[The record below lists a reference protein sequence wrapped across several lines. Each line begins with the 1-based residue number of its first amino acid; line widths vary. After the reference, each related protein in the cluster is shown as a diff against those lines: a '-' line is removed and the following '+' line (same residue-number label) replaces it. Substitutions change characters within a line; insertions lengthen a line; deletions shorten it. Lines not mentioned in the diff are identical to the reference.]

1 MTQSEVI
8 RADPGMSAGALGK
21 EVYSFALF
29 LSLVAR
35 KPGPAGAHHVQ
46 AACLQREAIYK
57 KTEPK
62 TVGKVPDAII
72 SGVGPGCVLITSS
85 SYNF

>member
-29 LSLVAR
+29 LSLVAHKQEHTMCRQPVYKGRQYTR
-35 KPGPAGAHHVQ
+35 K
-46 AACLQREAIYK
+46 LSQRRWEK
-57 KTEPK
+57 FQMPSFQELD
-62 TVGKVPDAII
+62 PDV
-72 SGVGPGCVLITSS
+72 S
-85 SYNF
+85 